1 MSSKKDKG
9 VKTKPRPHEKK
20 PVTRPQRAS
29 FQGLLLEGRKKKKNT
44 CCKYLFQ
51 RRKTLDM
58 IPLTIL
64 FPLYIANSQNEMQKN
79 EEKKNDR
86 RRKSLSIYQSSKI
99 REIVNTTLEE
109 VSASKVESEDSCEKR
124 LQEVLTK
131 AKSSGMSAEELFSFF
146 TGGDKSTSQITR
158 EHFLHAVSKLGHS
171 FSVLA
176 DDELEVILKKFDV
189 NGDGFISIAEF
200 KNYCYSI
207 PSICWKAER
216 MRLEQT
222 GELDE
227 IKNSLLKDTR
237 KDEEEPYG
245 KEVLRTSKF
254 FWKVHSNVEIRIFH
268 SVPHNAVTLQTY
280 CQRDEKELPLLWISG
295 DSVTSS
301 ISDSLEIE
309 QNKGGENWKVIVDLL
324 ELKLQEEQI
333 LPYLKN
339 VPLIEKPQNLANPP
353 KIDSVCTLQQ
363 NFRQKMQSFK
373 VKKRQVRESR
383 RSVEGLT
390 TSLLLG
396 LEEALAVCDDGDF
409 EGEQN
414 HKR

>member
-1 MSSKKDKG
+1 
-9 VKTKPRPHEKK
+9 
-20 PVTRPQRAS
+20 
-29 FQGLLLEGRKKKKNT
+29 
-44 CCKYLFQ
+44 
-51 RRKTLDM
+51 
-58 IPLTIL
+58 
-64 FPLYIANSQNEMQKN
+64 MQKN

-99 REIVNTTLEE
+99 REIMNTTLEE
-109 VSASKVESEDSCEKR
+109 VSGSKVESEDSCEKR

-158 EHFLHAVSKLGHS
+158 ENFLHAVSKLGHS

-176 DDELEVILKKFDV
+176 DDELDLILGKFDV
-189 NGDGFISIAEF
+189 NGDGFISVAEF

-216 MRLEQT
+216 MRLEKT

-227 IKNSLLKDTR
+227 IKNSLLKYAR

-254 FWKVHSNVEIRIFH
+254 FWKANSNVEIRIFH

-295 DSVTSS
+295 DSMTSS
-301 ISDSLEIE
+301 ISDSLETE
-309 QNKGGENWKVIVDLL
+309 QNKGGVNWKVIVDML
-324 ELKLQEEQI
+324 ELKLKEEQI

-339 VPLIEKPQNLANPP
+339 IPLIEKPQSLANPP
-353 KIDSVCTLQQ
+353 KIDSGCTLQQ
-363 NFRQKMQSFK
+363 NFLQKMQSFK

-383 RSVEGLT
+383 RSVEGLSSFAS
-390 TSLLLG
+390 SLLLG
-396 LEEALAVCDDGDF
+396 LEEDLAVDDDDGDF
-409 EGEQN
+409 EGEQ
-414 HKR
+414 KP